1 VERAEFI
8 AAAALLL
15 AAPPPGDARRAPRR
29 GHWLDG
35 LAYQLKRPVAQR
47 PALAPLRAACVQS
60 GDWSV
65 LRSALFPTPAARAR
79 AAAEARAFLRLPAA
93 PPSAA
98 PPPYENA
105 PPEFVAAMCERFA
118 ALPPAA
124 LAKVCSEA
132 NDFPCRCEAPPN
144 PRRPARWPS
153 PGLLLPSQPPAC
165 SCRRAL
171 RRLTKLPFESFTP
184 IMVHALARGAARQ
197 ALTSKRAP
205 GTRRTAK
212 RTSRGSRPTCIERA
226 RARCMRRRRRR
237 RWRWSWRCPS
247 MRG

>member
-1 VERAEFI
+1 LLPAVPPPLTLSPHPPPQADADGSGLVERAEFI

-15 AAPPPGDARRAPRR
+15 AAPPPGDARRAPRN
-29 GHWLDG
+29 GHWLAG

-60 GDWSV
+60 GDWPV

-98 PPPYENA
+98 PPPYGHA

-124 LAKVCSEA
+124 LAKV
-132 NDFPCRCEAPPN
+132 PPPPLVLIGHTASLN
-144 PRRPARWPS
+144 PY
-153 PGLLLPSQPPAC
+153 
-165 SCRRAL
+165 
-171 RRLTKLPFESFTP
+171 
-184 IMVHALARGAARQ
+184 
-197 ALTSKRAP
+197 
-205 GTRRTAK
+205 
-212 RTSRGSRPTCIERA
+212 
-226 RARCMRRRRRR
+226 
-237 RWRWSWRCPS
+237 
-247 MRG
+247 